1 MNRCVIISGG
11 ELGNPAFY
19 KTVLRC
25 DDFLICADRGLQYA
39 LQLGL
44 TPDLA
49 VGDFDSFPLPQNP
62 SYEII
67 QLPSVKDDTD
77 TVYAIREAISRG
89 FTDILLLA
97 VTGGRTDH
105 FIANIQSMLLAA
117 KQGCSISMED
127 EFQRIFLLPANS
139 SRIISADYGKTFSL
153 LALSQTVKGVCVD
166 GAKYC
171 LENAKLAFDY
181 PLGISNEIVTQ
192 NAKISVKSGY
202 LLLIC
207 NRNI

>member
-1 MNRCVIISGG
+1 
-11 ELGNPAFY
+11 
-19 KTVLRC
+19 
-25 DDFLICADRGLQYA
+25 
-39 LQLGL
+39 
-44 TPDLA
+44 
-49 VGDFDSFPLPQNP
+49 
-62 SYEII
+62 
-67 QLPSVKDDTD
+67 
-77 TVYAIREAISRG
+77 
-89 FTDILLLA
+89 
-97 VTGGRTDH
+97 
-105 FIANIQSMLLAA
+105 
-117 KQGCSISMED
+117 MED
-127 EFQRIFLLPANS
+127 EFQRIFLLPENS

-192 NAKISVKSGY
+192 NAKISVKRGY